1 MDRFRSR
8 TDNRPRKGGQSPFS
22 PDHLAMVPAAQK
34 GTVPAAADVPPGGS
48 RIGSTHRNL
57 LALALA
63 IALTGP
69 LAVSVGAAEPSAVSA
84 DHIRQWIGQLS
95 SDDYGTRAEA
105 TVQLTRAGKSVVDAV
120 TAAALQDDLEVA
132 HRAVEVL
139 QTLLAS
145 EDVAT
150 GDAAADSLAK
160 IAEARAGS
168 SADLAADALSD
179 FQGLRQERTLEEL
192 KRLGAMVIVGNQNT
206 GNADGIQIVIGSE
219 WRGTAADL
227 KLLKRVP
234 DLEMLKIYGVGF
246 VDDDLKHLEG
256 LNRLSE
262 IDLFGSKVTADG
274 AARLAQLYPGVKIDR
289 RSNAMLGVS
298 GLTDPAGCR
307 INFVQPNSA
316 ADRAGL
322 QEQDIILRFQDQQ
335 IPDFETLTS
344 QIGSR
349 NPGDKVTIELR
360 RRDEANNRDEV
371 LTKEVELG
379 SWK

>member
-1 MDRFRSR
+1 MDRV
-8 TDNRPRKGGQSPFS
+8 T
-22 PDHLAMVPAAQK
+22 L
-34 GTVPAAADVPPGGS
+34 
-48 RIGSTHRNL
+48 RNL
-57 LALALA
+57 LASVLA
-63 IALTGP
+63 IALP
-69 LAVSVGAAEPSAVSA
+69 IALAVPLSAAEPGAPAA
-84 DHIRQWIGQLS
+84 DSVRQWIGQLS

-132 HRAVEVL
+132 CRAVEVL

-150 GDAAADSLAK
+150 GDAAADSLTR
-160 IAEARAGS
+160 IVEARAGS

-179 FQGLRQERTLEEL
+179 FQGLRQDRTLEEL
-192 KRLGAMVIVGNQNT
+192 KRLGAMVIVGNSIT
-206 GNADGIQIVIGSE
+206 GNSDGIQIVIGSE

-234 DLEMLKIYGVGF
+234 DLEMLRVHGVGF

-262 IDLFGSKVTADG
+262 IDLFGSKVTVDG

-298 GLTDPAGCR
+298 GQTDPAGCR
-307 INFVQPNSA
+307 ITLVQPNSA

-322 QEQDIILRFQDQQ
+322 QEQDIIFRFQDQQ

-360 RRDEANNRDEV
+360 RRDEANNRDDV